1 MNLENLKTNYL
12 GKMISFYEKIDST
25 QKEIWRKIKSE
36 SIKTGE
42 LIIAEIQTNGIGTHG
57 RTWHTTEKDN
67 IAFSFFIEANCR
79 IEKLEG
85 FTKEIAETII
95 KVFEQQY
102 NIMLEIKEPNDI
114 TYSGK
119 KVGGILTETKCQSG
133 IVKYIVVG
141 IGINTNQ
148 KEFNTEIK
156 NIATSIKNEFKV
168 DIDNIKI
175 ISEFCNLI
183 ESKIIKRIGE

>member
-1 MNLENLKTNYL
+1 MNLENLKTKYL

-57 RTWHTTEKDN
+57 RKWHTTEKDN